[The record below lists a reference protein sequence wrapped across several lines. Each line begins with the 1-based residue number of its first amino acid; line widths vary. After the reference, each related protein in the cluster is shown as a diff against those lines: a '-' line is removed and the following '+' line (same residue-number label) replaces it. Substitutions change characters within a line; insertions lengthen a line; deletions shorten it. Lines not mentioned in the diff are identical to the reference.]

1 MHICINFHI
10 LVFRNFIM
18 LCHAFKCHFYANDFH
33 IFMSNPNILLNS
45 GLLIP
50 SLSPNIFIGYLLGNS
65 NFKTLDPNSAYLPQ
79 LLLPQPSPSRWMA
92 FPVLQ
97 MFSQNPWIPL
107 WNPSFFRN
115 PHPLH
120 KLFFFFF
127 FAGSTFKL
135 YSEFSHISPHFP
147 LLLSWSEQLS
157 TFSWITVVTS

>member
-127 FAGSTFKL
+127 LLALPSNSIQNSATSHHTFHCYCPGL
-135 YSEFSHISPHFP
+135 SSYPHFP
-147 LLLSWSEQLS
+147 ELL
-157 TFSWITVVTS
+157 